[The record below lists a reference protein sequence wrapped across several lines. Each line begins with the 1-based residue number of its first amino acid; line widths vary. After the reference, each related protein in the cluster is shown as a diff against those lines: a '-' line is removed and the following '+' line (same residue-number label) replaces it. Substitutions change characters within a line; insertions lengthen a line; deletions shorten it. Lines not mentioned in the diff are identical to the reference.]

1 MCAVLSAI
9 FAPSAL
15 AHPPQVGGMQPM
27 AGVSVNSFSPT
38 SGTIGTLVRIY
49 GGNFGSSQGTGY
61 VLFTGT
67 STHATIQYWSSDGTE
82 VDANVPNGA
91 TTGVI
96 TVYVNGGGHGS
107 SSSAFTVN
115 PPAPSITSASPNPT
129 TVGTSVT
136 IGGSNF
142 GSSRGTSTVSFNGTA
157 ATTYGTWSAT
167 SVQATVPTNATS
179 GYLVVTV
186 GGQNSNNWSFT
197 VTPHITSLS
206 VTTGAVGTAFTIS
219 GSGFGAAQGSSTV
232 TVGGAVA
239 TVTSGNWGA
248 SSINTSVP
256 NGAPVG
262 SDNVV
267 VTVNGV
273 ASNASVFTVTASK
286 TNTSTGLVSSLNPS
300 AYGSIVTFT
309 ATVTPSQATGTVTFK
324 DGSTQIGT
332 GTLSGGVAT
341 LNISWLTV
349 ATHSITAVYGGDS
362 NYNGSTSSV
371 VSQVVNALTITKPG
385 YCVY

>member
-1 MCAVLSAI
+1 
-9 FAPSAL
+9 
-15 AHPPQVGGMQPM
+15 
-27 AGVSVNSFSPT
+27 
-38 SGTIGTLVRIY
+38 
-49 GGNFGSSQGTGY
+49 
-61 VLFTGT
+61 
-67 STHATIQYWSSDGTE
+67 
-82 VDANVPNGA
+82 
-91 TTGVI
+91 
-96 TVYVNGGGHGS
+96 
-107 SSSAFTVN
+107 
-115 PPAPSITSASPNPT
+115 
-129 TVGTSVT
+129 
-136 IGGSNF
+136 
-142 GSSRGTSTVSFNGTA
+142 
-157 ATTYGTWSAT
+157 
-167 SVQATVPTNATS
+167 
-179 GYLVVTV
+179 
-186 GGQNSNNWSFT
+186 
-197 VTPHITSLS
+197 
-206 VTTGAVGTAFTIS
+206 
-219 GSGFGAAQGSSTV
+219 
-232 TVGGAVA
+232 VA

>member
-1 MCAVLSAI
+1 
-9 FAPSAL
+9 
-15 AHPPQVGGMQPM
+15 
-27 AGVSVNSFSPT
+27 
-38 SGTIGTLVRIY
+38 
-49 GGNFGSSQGTGY
+49 
-61 VLFTGT
+61 
-67 STHATIQYWSSDGTE
+67 
-82 VDANVPNGA
+82 
-91 TTGVI
+91 
-96 TVYVNGGGHGS
+96 
-107 SSSAFTVN
+107 
-115 PPAPSITSASPNPT
+115 
-129 TVGTSVT
+129 VGTSVT

-142 GSSRGTSTVSFNGTA
+142 GSSRVTSTVSFNGTA